1 MRQATFQ
8 PRIALIAAGLLAG
21 GFGLSG
27 CATED
32 YVDEHIA
39 AVNARID
46 QTDARVS
53 AVEGHVSQV
62 EQVAT
67 DARQRADAAASA
79 AEAAGSAAQAAAA
92 EAQRANASVGQ
103 MAPII
108 EHLNQHHIHRT
119 WRDVATRKA
128 KRSKKRAEAGRPGER
143 G

>member
-1 MRQATFQ
+1 MRQAPFQ
-8 PRIALIAAGLLAG
+8 TRIALIAAGLLAG
-21 GFGLSG
+21 GFSLAG

-46 QTDARVS
+46 QTDSRVA
-53 AVEGHVSQV
+53 AVENHVGQV
-62 EQVAT
+62 EQLAG

-92 EAQRANASVGQ
+92 EAQRANQSIAEMG
-103 MAPII
+103 PIVQ
-108 EHLNQHHIHRT
+108 HLEQHHIHRT
-119 WRDVATRKA
+119 WRDVANRRA
-128 KRSKKRAEAGRPGER
+128 KRSRKAPGRRPGER